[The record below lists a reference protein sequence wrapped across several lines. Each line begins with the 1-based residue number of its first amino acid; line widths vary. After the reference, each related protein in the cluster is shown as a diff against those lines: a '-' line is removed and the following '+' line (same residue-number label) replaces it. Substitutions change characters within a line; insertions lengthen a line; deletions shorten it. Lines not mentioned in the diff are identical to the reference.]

1 MIKSVAKHKYLRG
14 KSAPGKAR
22 AHVNYVAFRSET
34 RAEKV
39 RGGREFF
46 DSSRDGL
53 DAREV
58 KDLVYSQANDRDFV
72 MHKLIL
78 SPGIQSVEMKD
89 YVRDVMDQLGKEKRL
104 ELEWRAVVHEN
115 TEHKHAHVILMGK
128 DRNGHQVRIRRE
140 DHQFLRKAGDEYL
153 DREHKLDRFLDR
165 EMHSL
170 LRSKEY
176 DRGGDEHFKSLF
188 FGGNS
193 LSEKEKDRKRG
204 EDPDRDRREFE
215 KLDKDLKKVF
225 GQEDRKAE
233 TDFGKGSKQ
242 QLRESQGR
250 LSDFHSHAIT
260 MQAQLAYERLKEGD
274 PELAEAARQEVEAA
288 KRCERELAYAKT
300 TDLSHLFGFDRSMER
315 GQDRGQERTGLEVWQ
330 VAETNRQMDDAQ
342 KQAPLETPKQEKTR
356 DDDTLDRGGS
366 K

>member
-14 KSAPGKAR
+14 RNAPGKAR

-128 DRNGHQVRIRRE
+128 DKNGHQVRIRRE

-153 DREHKLDRFLDR
+153 
-165 EMHSL
+165 
-170 LRSKEY
+170 
-176 DRGGDEHFKSLF
+176 
-188 FGGNS
+188 
-193 LSEKEKDRKRG
+193 
-204 EDPDRDRREFE
+204 
-215 KLDKDLKKVF
+215 
-225 GQEDRKAE
+225 
-233 TDFGKGSKQ
+233 
-242 QLRESQGR
+242 
-250 LSDFHSHAIT
+250 
-260 MQAQLAYERLKEGD
+260 
-274 PELAEAARQEVEAA
+274 
-288 KRCERELAYAKT
+288 
-300 TDLSHLFGFDRSMER
+300 
-315 GQDRGQERTGLEVWQ
+315 
-330 VAETNRQMDDAQ
+330 
-342 KQAPLETPKQEKTR
+342 
-356 DDDTLDRGGS
+356 
-366 K
+366 